1 MYYSPFNQFQNY
13 SIRQESITRVTGEEG
28 AKAYQMA
35 PNSSAALFDGNE
47 DIFYLKTT
55 DGAGFPTIRKFKFEE
70 IQAKT
75 PEPAEESDYI
85 TREEFE
91 QFRDEIRNYGEQ
103 YIQKSAETEQ
113 RRTESGLC
121 SAMNFNGLE
130 NSVGRLNDSLQAD
143 YMGLQNGL
151 SNIGYEN
158 LRNFNE
164 TQNRISDCCCT
175 TQRAID
181 GVNYNGA
188 INTAAINANTTEQM
202 QKVLDAIAQNKIEA
216 LQAQVNQLQLQA
228 AMCGVVRYPNATTY
242 CSGSN
247 PFGGCGCG
255 AAI

>member
-1 MYYSPFNQFQNY
+1 MGEMTLAD
-13 SIRQESITRVTGEEG
+13 IAAVTDRDNN
-28 AKAYQMA
+28 A
-35 PNSSAALFDGNE
+35 FDGNNGGMW
-47 DIFYLKTT
+47 IFALLILLMMGGGYWNK
-55 DGAGFPTIRKFKFEE
+55 GNQNGG
-70 IQAKT
+70 
-75 PEPAEESDYI
+75 EPV
-85 TREEFE
+85 
-91 QFRDEIRNYGEQ
+91 
-103 YIQKSAETEQ
+103 
-113 RRTESGLC
+113 TESGLC
-121 SAMNFNGLE
+121 NAMNFNGLE

-188 INTAAINANTTEQM
+188 INTAAINANTTEQT

>member
-1 MYYSPFNQFQNY
+1 MGEMTLADIAAVTDRDNNAFGGNNGGMWIFALLILLMMGGGYWNKGNQNG
-13 SIRQESITRVTGEEG
+13 GE
-28 AKAYQMA
+28 
-35 PNSSAALFDGNE
+35 PV
-47 DIFYLKTT
+47 
-55 DGAGFPTIRKFKFEE
+55 
-70 IQAKT
+70 
-75 PEPAEESDYI
+75 
-85 TREEFE
+85 
-91 QFRDEIRNYGEQ
+91 
-103 YIQKSAETEQ
+103 
-113 RRTESGLC
+113 TESGLC
-121 SAMNFNGLE
+121 NAMNFNGLE
-130 NSVGRLNDSLQAD
+130 NSVGRLNDNLQAD

-175 TQRAID
+175 TQRAIE

-188 INTAAINANTTEQM
+188 INTAAINANTTEQT